1 MKINSDVINLTA
13 YFPFMMKYSDIC
25 SAIGIQDKYLYK
37 LLKKKKFVHVIVK
50 GNIRIPSSLFTAYLA
65 EGDEFNRSKDFIQI
79 CYKESLSSYPDLMTV
94 ADVCDYLNVSKS
106 TIKRVIAGN
115 EIKIYK
121 IKLNSQ
127 IRLIVKKTDLISYL
141 MDNTIY

>member
-1 MKINSDVINLTA
+1 
-13 YFPFMMKYSDIC
+13 
-25 SAIGIQDKYLYK
+25 
-37 LLKKKKFVHVIVK
+37 
-50 GNIRIPSSLFTAYLA
+50 
-65 EGDEFNRSKDFIQI
+65 
-79 CYKESLSSYPDLMTV
+79 MTV

-127 IRLIVKKTDLISYL
+127 IRLIFKKTDFISYL